1 MTTSFVP
8 GRLSPLSALRFPE
21 YRLLWSG
28 TLLGSL
34 GNWIQQFALGWL
46 IVEIS
51 IREETPALAAFSLGL
66 VGLAPA

>member
-8 GRLSPLSALRFPE
+8 GRFSPLSALRVPE
-21 YRLLWSG
+21 YHLLWFG
-28 TLLGSL
+28 NLLGSL

-51 IREETPALAAFSLGL
+51 IRERTPALAAFYSGL